1 MVGPGLVRGR
11 ARVGVGTSDP
21 HQAWPD
27 LSRVEVGARVG
38 VGNAQVQ
45 ARGSRGSAP
54 ENGCTQ
60 RSTEAMSLSVAP
72 TRARLDGPCEAK
84 EWKTSHSM
92 SRLKP
97 TNLRG
102 EQGGPAF
109 DRWLPG
115 GVLPRELISK
125 AAAPSFARIGQAG
138 RVFSIAQKPADA
150 RAGAEAIDYLEGAD
164 VEPCYDELEEQQDG
178 SEAEGDAAQEDRAP
192 AGNRVG
198 HGSRSSGAP
207 CAREGAKR
215 TV

>member
-1 MVGPGLVRGR
+1 M
-11 ARVGVGTSDP
+11 
-21 HQAWPD
+21 
-27 LSRVEVGARVG
+27 
-38 VGNAQVQ
+38 
-45 ARGSRGSAP
+45 
-54 ENGCTQ
+54 
-60 RSTEAMSLSVAP
+60 SVAP

-192 AGNRVG
+192 AGNRVA
-198 HGSRSSGAP
+198 HGSLVGRAVTGINKTTDTVTL

-215 TV
+215 GIRRVRIYLGT